1 MQPANGSKFKMESET
16 LPLIGDGKPSVATA
30 MRQLIRGIISGN
42 MAASACNQKLLSHQ
56 GATPPEL

>member
-1 MQPANGSKFKMESET
+1 MQSANGSRFKMESET
-16 LPLIGDGKPSVATA
+16 LPLICGVKPSMATT

-56 GATPPEL
+56 GTTPHEL